1 MSWTVYSTAL
11 AFSVNGR
18 AAQADLHQRGCHL
31 VTMPGAGPLSEQEM
45 IQTLPEA
52 DAVIAA
58 NDAFT
63 SHFFASCPRLK
74 LVARYGVGID
84 TVDLKAATAAGVVVT
99 NTPGAMTEAVADYC
113 FALLLCIVRRVAE
126 GQASLRAGNWYEF
139 PGMEL
144 PGKTLGLIGFGSIGQ
159 AVARRAVGFDLR
171 ILAHD
176 PQVAASNRAASFPHV
191 EFVDLDALF
200 QRSDFVSVHAPN
212 MPETRHL
219 VNEQRLRQMRPTA
232 YLINTSRGGL
242 IDEVALMKVLHE
254 EAIAGAAIDVY
265 QQEPLP
271 SKHPLRET
279 PRLLL
284 TPHSAFNSRE
294 AVQEM
299 SRLCVGSVLT
309 LMSGDRPTG
318 TCNPEV
324 WDRPNLRAQL

>member
-1 MSWTVYSTAL
+1 MSWTVFSTAL
-11 AFSVNGR
+11 AFSVNGL
-18 AAQADLHQRGCHL
+18 APQADLHRRGCRL
-31 VTMPGAGPLSEQEM
+31 VTMPTAGPLSEQEM
-45 IQTLPEA
+45 IQILPEA

-63 SHFFASCPRLK
+63 PNFFAACPRLK

-99 NTPGAMTEAVADYC
+99 NTPGAMTDAVADYC

-126 GQASLRAGNWYEF
+126 GQTRLRAGEWPEL
-139 PGMEL
+139 PGLEL

-176 PQVAASNRAASFPHV
+176 RQVAAADRAGSFPHV
-191 EFVDLDALF
+191 EFVDLDVLF
-200 QRSDFVSVHAPN
+200 QQSDFISVHAPN

-219 VNEQRLRQMRPTA
+219 VNEHRLRQMRSTA

-242 IDEVALMKVLHE
+242 IDEAALMTVLHE
-254 EAIAGAAIDVY
+254 GGIAGAAIDVY

-271 SKHPLRET
+271 LTHPLRQT

-284 TPHSAFNSRE
+284 TPHSAFNSKE

-299 SRLCVGSVLT
+299 SRLCVASVLA
-309 LMSGDRPTG
+309 LMSGERPASM
-318 TCNPEV
+318 CNPEV
-324 WDRPNLRAQL
+324 LDRPNFRARL